1 MKQNTFEIL
10 FREGGEEIKYLFD
23 KTSPDVEFVKYIKN
37 AVISETPRVELIEEE
52 WHIKSLDKNIKL
64 SRKYTFNNKIGERRN
79 WKQYGSLS
87 SDKSSVGED
96 VFLEWMPS
104 MLSFPENLKKARS
117 IVELYEKYKYNI
129 SAMPVDFDL
138 IFINTSCSDRIS
150 MMYKSRYEDLIYDV
164 NRISDKLLHRNKKLN
179 RNGLTITDD
188 ILDNDDNENNDNN
201 IKINTM
207 REIAKTNTSEGLFVP
222 VHLRSGYK
230 NIMEKD
236 GSNMSDTVE
245 NDNEDVLDSDT
256 VVDKPRLF
264 QVPKVKPKK
273 YTFVIKDI
281 PDPNNKTEQ
290 DIIDVLMNYS
300 ITLQDNPRAVSVY
313 ILKNKSSGRNK
324 NMCLVNFKKENIKKQ
339 VFEECTRCKITMD
352 NTVLIIEDGKKNN

>member
-104 MLSFPENLKKARS
+104 MLSFPENLKKVRS

-138 IFINTSCSDRIS
+138 IFINTSYSDRLS
-150 MMYKSRYEDLIYDV
+150 MLYKSRYEDLIYDV

-179 RNGLTITDD
+179 RNGLTITED
-188 ILDNDDNENNDNN
+188 IPDNEYNENNEN
-201 IKINTM
+201 IANKINTM

-236 GSNMSDTVE
+236 SSNMSVSASTE
-245 NDNEDVLDSDT
+245 NVNEFEPSTDNT
-256 VVDKPRLF
+256 KLF

-300 ITLQDNPRAVSVY
+300 MTLQDNPRAVSVY